1 MAFNEDI
8 NSLKEIY
15 NLDLNINN
23 MSEEDVLNMYREKVH
38 FYTKRIEEGVEYAH
52 ITFLEMNNEAKS
64 ITSKMGD
71 IPSGIILDGL
81 ISGVPSVFLGDS
93 YRTGFGIKYANT
105 ESNLMNIA
113 IKLNALNAATSGE
126 PFNTNQCKAI
136 SVPNKSKETLEQ
148 IYEASHWVTF
158 IDPKVDLNFF
168 KNDPDAKDLLII
180 HYSDQYTTAGGFN

>member
-1 MAFNEDI
+1 
-8 NSLKEIY
+8 
-15 NLDLNINN
+15 

-64 ITSKMGD
+64 ITSKMVD

-126 PFNTNQCKAI
+126 PFNT
-136 SVPNKSKETLEQ
+136 
-148 IYEASHWVTF
+148 
-158 IDPKVDLNFF
+158 
-168 KNDPDAKDLLII
+168 
-180 HYSDQYTTAGGFN
+180 